1 MPLNSFRVGPDKA
14 LRLLIDPDAI
24 AKFGA
29 TKELAAIAS
38 SDKVK
43 EALDVRVEM
52 KICLCALALTFSA
65 SSATAGGNY
74 LSTVMKGSDGP
85 EKYTATIVSKKA
97 FSEEESQGYK
107 VVSKIKFD
115 TGQSYL
121 LRQSVDCSFPS
132 VVDDET
138 GQAVEIHVGKKGG
151 LAFDQQ
157 YAVFYAVCL
166 HKRYKPTLG

>member
-1 MPLNSFRVGPDKA
+1 
-14 LRLLIDPDAI
+14 
-24 AKFGA
+24 
-29 TKELAAIAS
+29 
-38 SDKVK
+38 
-43 EALDVRVEM
+43 M
-52 KICLCALALTFSA
+52 KIWLYVLALTFIATSA
-65 SSATAGGNY
+65 MAGGSY
-74 LSTVMKGSDGP
+74 ISTVMKGSDGP
-85 EKYTATIVSKKA
+85 EKYTATVVSKKA

-132 VVDDET
+132 VIDDET

-151 LAFDQQ
+151 LVFDQQ

-166 HKRYKPTLG
+166 NKKYKPTLG